1 MKKTNQTPDYVVNTN
16 IVYHTPDFW
25 TSTTSQ
31 QFNEAMVMFNSHN
44 IKIAKNGVVNITASA
59 KRNYIKLDD
68 IMDAVRPLLAEVGL
82 YIEQHLAGDSLITRI
97 VHISGEF
104 IASKMHY
111 QTMEGGNANS
121 LQRLGGG
128 LSYLKRYS
136 VSAIL
141 NIVADE
147 DSDGEGINNVS
158 YKAVQNTSTPA
169 PTSAKQ
175 SAPTSQ
181 TNAPD
186 QPWLN
191 MRDKKNELT
200 DNGKNAILYLQGGG
214 NVEEIKKKYKIS
226 KVDMTELLMHQEKF
240 RGERENNHQAEAL
253 GMFDNDNEIPY

>member
-16 IVYHTPDFW
+16 IVYHTSDFW

-44 IKIAKNGVVNITASA
+44 IKIAKNGIVNITASA

-97 VHISGEF
+97 VHLSGEF

-136 VSAIL
+136 ISAIL

-158 YKAVQNTSTPA
+158 YKAVQNTSAPTPA
-169 PTSAKQ
+169 PTSTQA
-175 SAPTSQ
+175 
-181 TNAPD
+181 NAPD

-200 DNGKNAILYLQGGG
+200 DKGKNAILYLQGGG
-214 NVEEIKKKYKIS
+214 SVDEIKKKYKIS
-226 KVDMTELLMHQEKF
+226 KADMSELLMHQEKF
-240 RGERENNHQAEAL
+240 KSQSEDNHQAEGI
-253 GMFDNDNEIPY
+253 GMFDNDNELPY

>member
-1 MKKTNQTPDYVVNTN
+1 MKKTNQTSTDYEVNTTA
-16 IVYHTPDFW
+16 IYHTPDFW
-25 TSTTSQ
+25 TSTTSK

-44 IKIAKNGVVNITASA
+44 LKIAKNGVVNITASA

-68 IMDAVRPLLAEVGL
+68 IMNEVRPLLAELGL

-128 LSYLKRYS
+128 LSYLRRYS
-136 VSAIL
+136 ICAIC

-147 DSDGEGINNVS
+147 DSDAEGINNVS
-158 YKAVQNTSTPA
+158 YKSNATQTTQA
-169 PTSAKQ
+169 PAKQ
-175 SAPTSQ
+175 NVNASAPATEQ
-181 TNAPD
+181 
-186 QPWLN
+186 QWLN
-191 MRDKKNELT
+191 MRDKKGELT

-214 NVEEIKKKYKIS
+214 NIDEIKKKYKIS
-226 KVDMTELLMHQEKF
+226 KTDSAELLMHQEKF
-240 RGERENNHQAEAL
+240 RGERENNSQAEAL
-253 GMFDNDNEIPY
+253 GMFDDIDNEIPY

>member
-1 MKKTNQTPDYVVNTN
+1 MKKTNQTSENYVVDTN

-25 TSTTSQ
+25 TSTTLQ
-31 QFNEAMVMFNSHN
+31 QFNNAMVMFNSHN
-44 IKIAKNGVVNITASA
+44 IKIAKNGIVNITASA

-68 IMDAVRPLLAEVGL
+68 IMDVVKPLLAEVGL

-128 LSYLKRYS
+128 LTYLRRYS
-136 VSAIL
+136 ISAIL

-147 DSDGEGINNVS
+147 DADGEGINNVS
-158 YKAVQNTSTPA
+158 YKSSAPA
-169 PTSAKQ
+169 PTSAP
-175 SAPTSQ
+175 SPAPSDAQ
-181 TNAPD
+181 
-186 QPWLN
+186 WLN
-191 MRDKKNELT
+191 MRDKKGDLT

-214 NVEEIKKKYKIS
+214 SIDDIKKKYKIS
-226 KVDMTELLMHQEKF
+226 KSDMQELMMQQEKIKA
-240 RGERENNHQAEAL
+240 EKENNHQAEAY
-253 GMFDNDNEIPY
+253 GMFDNDNELPY

>member
-1 MKKTNQTPDYVVNTN
+1 MKKANETNYVVNTN

-44 IKIAKNGVVNITASA
+44 IKIAKNGIVNITASA

-136 VSAIL
+136 ISAIL

-147 DSDGEGINNVS
+147 DSDGEGINNVA
-158 YKAVQNTSTPA
+158 YKSAVSNPA
-169 PTSAKQ
+169 PAKQ
-175 SAPTSQ
+175 SAPAPAS
-181 TNAPD
+181 NPD

-214 NVEEIKKKYKIS
+214 NVDEIKKKYKIS
-226 KVDMTELLMHQEKF
+226 KSDMSELLMHQAKF
-240 RGERENNHQAEAL
+240 KAESEDNYQAESK
-253 GMFDNDNEIPY
+253 GMFDDMNNESPF